1 VNEEDRS
8 YVWDRGLSHLEAAAS
23 VRGAS
28 AGPDRLS
35 RAGRASSSPPWGRAS
50 APTLLDTPVY
60 VPFDDVVVP
69 LPAPPKRVE
78 QAGKAQLPTRG
89 TGRHGSPRRSMWS
102 FLDGVPWPLVIILA
116 VQAAMSLRLI
126 WTNTAFVDEAT
137 YLWAGHLE
145 WAHWLHGTPVPAYAT
160 YFSGAPVIYPPLGAV
175 ADSLG
180 GLAGARLLSMAFML
194 GVTVALWGTTS
205 RLYGRRA
212 AVAATVLFVALG
224 PTQYLGAFAPYDS
237 MALFLMTVAVWCL
250 VRARVQDDS
259 SLLLLAGII
268 ALVAANATK
277 YATAL
282 FDPSVAA
289 LGALVVADRRG
300 MKAAAGRFGCIIACT
315 IALAGGLLALGGSWY
330 LDGLQ
335 YTTTSRA
342 AGNASAALVLS
353 DAARWVWIPC
363 VTALAGVALAAFSR
377 RGRASMWLVCVLA
390 SAGLLVPL
398 QQARIH
404 TTVSLAKQVDYGA
417 WFAAIAAGYAV
428 SRLSGIG
435 RPAWFRAAVT
445 VPVLAVAAYPAWLAG
460 PRQALSFMH
469 GWADSSPLTVAMRP
483 LVREYPGRYLVEDY
497 VVSGYYL
504 RNQVPWQAWEN
515 TWYFTYQGKTARVT
529 AVGTQDVTGLAAY
542 DGAVRDHYFSLIAL
556 NFGDT
561 STIDDHVTADI
572 RRYGGYRIVAEI
584 PESDAFG
591 GGQYTVWARTPG
603 GSR

>member
-1 VNEEDRS
+1 MG
-8 YVWDRGLSHLEAAAS
+8 DRGVSHYDGAAS
-23 VRGAS
+23 VRGAP
-28 AGPDRLS
+28 AGPDSPS
-35 RAGRASSSPPWGRAS
+35 RAGRASSPPWERSS

-60 VPFDDVVVP
+60 VPFDDVTVP
-69 LPAPPKRVE
+69 LPAPPKRAGR
-78 QAGKAQLPTRG
+78 AGKAQQPTRD
-89 TGRHGSPRRSMWS
+89 TGRHWLPRRSPWS

-116 VQAAMSLRLI
+116 AQAAMSLRLI

-137 YLWAGHLE
+137 YLWAGHVE
-145 WAHWLHGTPVPAYAT
+145 WAHWLHGTPVPEYAT

-194 GVTVALWGTTS
+194 GATVALWGTTS

-224 PTQYLGAFAPYDS
+224 PTQYLGAFATYDS

-250 VRARVQDDS
+250 VRARDQDDS
-259 SLLLLAGII
+259 SLILLAGII

-315 IALAGGLLALGGSWY
+315 IALAGGLMALGGSWY
-330 LDGLQ
+330 LDGIQ

-342 AGNASAALVLS
+342 VGNAPASLVFS

-363 VTALAGVALAAFSR
+363 VMALAGVVLAAFAR
-377 RGRASMWLVCVLA
+377 RSRASTWLVCVLA

-398 QQARIH
+398 EQAHIH
-404 TTVSLAKQVDYGA
+404 TTVSLAKQVDFGA

-428 SRLSGIG
+428 ARLS
-435 RPAWFRAAVT
+435 RASWPAWLRAAVT
-445 VPVLAVAAYPAWLAG
+445 VPVLAVAALPGCLTG
-460 PRQALSFMH
+460 PGQAMGFMR
-469 GWADSSPLTVAMRP
+469 GWANSSQMTAMMSP

-497 VVSGYYL
+497 DVFGYYL
-504 RNQVPWQAWEN
+504 RKQVPWQAWLN
-515 TWYFTYQGKTARVT
+515 TWYFTYEGKTALVT

-542 DGAVRDHYFSLIAL
+542 DGAIRNHYFSLIVL

-561 STIDDHVTADI
+561 HAIDDRITADI
-572 RRYGGYRIVAEI
+572 RRYGGYHVVAEL
-584 PESDAFG
+584 PYLDEYG
-591 GGQYTVWARTPG
+591 VGQYTVWARTRA
-603 GSR
+603 SQ